1 MSSGDL
7 LSLHVLHRNWCQGF
21 LRELSAYERRVLD
34 SLEGTLSELDEN
46 SNQESWGPS
55 RYVPGMKVTNSAR
68 KIPQETQQLI
78 WLPPLYR

>member
-1 MSSGDL
+1 M
-7 LSLHVLHRNWCQGF
+7 
-21 LRELSAYERRVLD
+21 LD

-68 KIPQETQQLI
+68 EIPQETQQLI
-78 WLPPLYR
+78 WLHARHVPGRTPGLLI

>member
-1 MSSGDL
+1 M
-7 LSLHVLHRNWCQGF
+7 
-21 LRELSAYERRVLD
+21 LD
-34 SLEGTLSELDEN
+34 SPEGTLSELDEN

-68 KIPQETQQLI
+68 EIPQEQQLI